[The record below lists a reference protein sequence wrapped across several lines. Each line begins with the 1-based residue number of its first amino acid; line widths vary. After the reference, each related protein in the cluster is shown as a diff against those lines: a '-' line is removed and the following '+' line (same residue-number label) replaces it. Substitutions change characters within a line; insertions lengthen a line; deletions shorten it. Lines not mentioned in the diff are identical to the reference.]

1 MTVLSEGWRARAACA
16 GLTHIFYLSEDD
28 KDWEARAEPESKRV
42 CQRCPVIDKCL
53 PDELCEAVDRKK
65 TGNRDWLT
73 LGVVGG
79 SNRFERL
86 QMLSGDDRFIEE
98 LHAISKQ
105 VGHAGAQAL
114 REAWEVEGPEAEEIV
129 GLTDEEIACKW
140 GSTPATAQ
148 RWRMEKGIIKPRG
161 MPAWKETVNE
171 AILDVLSDGRPH
183 RRQEVRDAAAAAIP
197 YDKLQEFAERASTR
211 LGIPISDSRAAT
223 HMTNHYLHTLG
234 ESRRGMIRVWE
245 DEDGERWVAAI
256 QRAA

>member
-1 MTVLSEGWRARAACA
+1 MIVLSEDWRARAECA
-16 GLTHIFYLSEDD
+16 GQTEIFYLSEDD
-28 KDWEARAEPESKRV
+28 KDWEARAEPESKAM
-42 CQRCPVIDKCL
+42 CQGCPVIDECIF
-53 PDELCEAVDRKK
+53 DELCGAVERKK

-79 SNRFERL
+79 ANRFERL
-86 QMLSGDDRFIEE
+86 QILSGGDDFIGE
-98 LHAISKQ
+98 LHKISNQ
-105 VGHAGAQAL
+105 ATHAEAQAI
-114 REAWEVEGPEAEEIV
+114 RETWEAEGPDADEIA
-129 GLTDEEIACKW
+129 GLTDEDIAYKW

-161 MPAWKETVNE
+161 MPAWKETIND

-197 YDKLQEFAERASTR
+197 HDKLQEFAERTATR

-245 DEDGERWVAAI
+245 DENGERWVAAI
-256 QRAA
+256 KQAA

>member
-1 MTVLSEGWRARAACA
+1 MSGLSLDWRARAQCA
-16 GLTHIFYLSEDD
+16 GLTHIFYLSEDE
-28 KDWEARAEPESKRV
+28 KNWEALAEPKSKTE
-42 CQRCPVIDKCL
+42 CHRCPVINECL
-53 PDELCEAVDRKK
+53 SDELRGAVDRRK

-79 SNRFERL
+79 ANRFERL
-86 QMLSGDDRFIEE
+86 QMLSGGDRFVAE
-98 LHAISKQ
+98 LHEIAKEFS
-105 VGHAGAQAL
+105 HAEAQAL
-114 REAWEVEGPEAEEIV
+114 RAAWESEGPSAEEIA
-129 GLTDEEIACKW
+129 GLTDDDIACKW

-161 MPAWKETVNE
+161 MPAWKESVND
-171 AILDVLSDGRPH
+171 AILSVLSDGRPH

-197 YDKLQEFAERASTR
+197 NDRLQEFAERASTR

-245 DEDGERWVAAI
+245 DENGERWVAAI
-256 QRAA
+256 GQAA